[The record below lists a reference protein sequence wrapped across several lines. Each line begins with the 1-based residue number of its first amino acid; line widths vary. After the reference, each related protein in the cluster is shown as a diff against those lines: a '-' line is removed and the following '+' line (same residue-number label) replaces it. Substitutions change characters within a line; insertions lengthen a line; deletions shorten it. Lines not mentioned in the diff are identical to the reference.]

1 MIKITENKTI
11 LIKDAKI
18 LNGSINKGSILIEN
32 DKIKEVNPNI
42 SVTDA
47 DKVINAENKIVLP
60 GLINTHSHLAMTLLR
75 GVGDDLKLDTWL
87 NDHIWPREAKL
98 TDELCYI
105 GSKLAIAEM
114 IKTGTTCYNDMY
126 FHMDQ
131 TAKATKE
138 TGIRGLIS
146 YGMIDLFD
154 EEKKKKE
161 LNISKKLIEDY
172 HNSSDGRLQVAL
184 GPHSP
189 YTCSQELL
197 EETVKLA
204 NKYNIKTHIH
214 VAETQKEVDDLKK
227 ERNQTP
233 FEYLNEI
240 GILGENT
247 IAAHGV
253 WATDNDIQI
262 IKKTKTSISHN
273 PSSNMK
279 LASGIAPIKEYLENG
294 INVCIGTDGCASNNN
309 LDMFKE
315 MKLTTLLQKVHNYN
329 PEVLTAQ
336 ETLNMATI
344 NGAKALGIN
353 AGRIDENYKADLI
366 LVDNNTINMTPDNNS
381 LSNIIYASIATNT
394 DSVICNGEILLE
406 NKELT
411 TINEKELM
419 EDTEVIAKELQ

>member
-1 MIKITENKTI
+1 MTENKTI

-42 SVTDA
+42 SVNDT

-87 NDHIWPREAKL
+87 NDYIWPKEAKL

-161 LNISKKLIEDY
+161 LNISKKLIKDY